1 MVQTNDRAKNKH
13 INKVA
18 NEILKMYKIPTYIYK
33 VNKVYD
39 KVLVKHHLMSGIWPY
54 VIQYQ
59 DLLAPC
65 KRDRKVSAVQRK
77 INIQARRET
86 PRRLR
91 PHVGKKNNVDP
102 RDVKDVRTSILS

>member
-18 NEILKMYKIPTYIYK
+18 NEILKIYKIPTYIYK
-33 VNKVYD
+33 VNKVFD

-77 INIQARRET
+77 KHPGSGEK
-86 PRRLR
+86 PPDGCGHML
-91 PHVGKKNNVDP
+91 GKK
-102 RDVKDVRTSILS
+102 IM

>member
-1 MVQTNDRAKNKH
+1 MVQTSDRAKNKH

-18 NEILKMYKIPTYIYK
+18 NEILKIYKIPTYIYK
-33 VNKVYD
+33 VNKVFD

-77 INIQARRET
+77 INIQVRERNPQT
-86 PRRLR
+86 AAATCWE
-91 PHVGKKNNVDP
+91 KK
-102 RDVKDVRTSILS
+102 